1 MTIKKVKMCPMSGLM
16 HTLHLRHPVFP
27 HQISKNCKDITLN
40 IGKNAAEMI
49 LNAMS
54 TYC

>member
-1 MTIKKVKMCPMSGLM
+1 MSGLM
-16 HTLHLRHPVFP
+16 HTSHLRHPVFP
-27 HQISKNCKDITLN
+27 HQISKNYKDRILN
-40 IGKNAAEMI
+40 IDKNAAEMI